1 MARFIL
7 HLKTG
12 ETKLVEASNMNEV
25 MSFVGDKLLPEKDMY
40 HTVVSISN
48 IDGPLFD
55 PKLREKLLK
64 QFE

>member
-12 ETKLVEASNMNEV
+12 ETKLVEAPNMNSAVE
-25 MSFVGDKLLPEKDMY
+25 SVGDKLLPEHNME
-40 HTVVSISN
+40 HAVVSINN
-48 IDGPLFD
+48 IDGLLFD

-64 QFE
+64 QFQ